1 MAGNGNIPEPHGGK
15 LINRVM
21 SDQEKSKILDHINE
35 FDKIQIDSEMWKVV
49 KNISFGIFSPI
60 EGFMIEN
67 EATSVL
73 DNMRLENDIPWPIP
87 IILDITKKQS
97 EKIKIG
103 DSVILTSDSG
113 QPISLLRVDDIYEY
127 NKKLFAEKIYGTL
140 DRSHP
145 GVDKIFKQGDSL
157 IGGDIFL
164 INELPA
170 VFPELD
176 LKPSETRKIFKERN
190 WEKIVAFQTRNPP
203 HKGHEYV
210 QKTALTLADGL
221 FINPV
226 IGKKKKGDFIDEVI
240 IRSYQELIKEYYPEH
255 RVLLSTFETE
265 MHYAGPKEAI
275 FHAIA
280 RKNFGCNF
288 IIIGRDHAGVGDF
301 YGPYDAHKIFDHFPD
316 LGIEP
321 IFFRSYSLCRV
332 CEGIVSD
339 KICPH
344 LPECHTNFSGTNIR
358 NLLCAG
364 KKPPKEVMR
373 PEVVKVILEY
383 QNPFCE

>member
-1 MAGNGNIPEPHGGK
+1 
-15 LINRVM
+15 M
-21 SDQEKSKILDHINE
+21 SVREKNKILDQILE
-35 FDKIQIDSEMWKVV
+35 FDKIIIDSETWKMV
-49 KNISFGIFSPI
+49 KNICFGVFSPL

-67 EATSVL
+67 EMDSVL
-73 DNMRLENDIPWPIP
+73 NNMRLENDIPWPFP
-87 IILDITKKQS
+87 ITLDINNEKA
-97 EKIKIG
+97 EKIRIG
-103 DSVILTSDSG
+103 DSILLTTESG
-113 QPISLLRVDDIYEY
+113 YAIAILRVNDIYHY
-127 NKKLFAEKIYGTL
+127 DKKNLAKKVYGTL

-145 GVDKIFKQGDSL
+145 GVNKTLNQQDTL
-157 IGGDIFL
+157 IGGDLFL

-170 VFPELD
+170 IFPDLD
-176 LKPSETRKIFKERN
+176 LKPSETRKIFNERN
-190 WEKIVAFQTRNPP
+190 WKKIVAFQTRNPP

-226 IGKKKKGDFIDEVI
+226 IGKKKQGDFLDDVI
-240 IRSYQELIKEYYPEH
+240 IRAYQALIKEYYPQH

-265 MHYAGPKEAI
+265 MRYAGPKEAI

-301 YGPYDAHKIFDHFPD
+301 YGPFDAHKIFDEFPD

-321 IFFRSYSLCRV
+321 IFFRSFSLCKV
-332 CEGIVSD
+332 CEDIVSD

-344 LPECHTNFSGTNIR
+344 LPDCHTNFSGTNIR
-358 NLLCAG
+358 KLLCAG
-364 KKPPKEVMR
+364 KEPPKEVMR
-373 PEVVKVILEY
+373 PEVSKVILEY
-383 QNPFCE
+383 KNPFCE

>member
-1 MAGNGNIPEPHGGK
+1 MTVNGNIPEPHGGK

-21 SDQEKSKILDHINE
+21 SDKEKTKILDQVNE
-35 FDKIQIDSEMWKVV
+35 FDKIQIDTEMWKVV

-60 EGFMIEN
+60 EGFMIES

-73 DNMRLENDIPWPIP
+73 KNMRLENDIPWPFP
-87 IILDITKKQS
+87 IILDINKKQS
-97 EKIKIG
+97 AKIKIG

-113 QPISLLRVDDIYEY
+113 QPISLLRVNDIYGY
-127 NKKLFAEKIYGTL
+127 NKKLFAEKIFGTL

-170 VFPELD
+170 IFPELD
-176 LKPSETRKIFKERN
+176 LKPIETRKIFKERN

-226 IGKKKKGDFIDEVI
+226 IGKKKKGDFLDEVI

-321 IFFRSYSLCRV
+321 IFFRSFSLCRV

-373 PEVVKVILEY
+373 PEVTKVILEY
-383 QNPFCE
+383 KNPFCE

>member
-1 MAGNGNIPEPHGGK
+1 MAINGKISDPHGGK
-15 LINRVM
+15 LINKVM
-21 SDQEKSKILDHINE
+21 SEREKNKILDQIFE
-35 FDKIQIDSEMWKVV
+35 FDKIIIDSETWKVV
-49 KNISFGIFSPI
+49 KNICFGVFSPL

-67 EATSVL
+67 EIESVL
-73 DNMRLENDIPWPIP
+73 NNMRLENDIPWPFP
-87 IILDITKKQS
+87 IILDISDEQAKK
-97 EKIKIG
+97 IRIG
-103 DSVILTSDSG
+103 DSVILTTESG
-113 QPISLLRVDDIYEY
+113 YAISLLRVNDIYQYDKEDLAK
-127 NKKLFAEKIYGTL
+127 NVYGTL

-145 GVDKIFKQGDSL
+145 GVDKVLNQQDIL
-157 IGGDIFL
+157 IGGDLFL

-176 LKPSETRKIFKERN
+176 LKPIETRKIFNERN
-190 WEKIVAFQTRNPP
+190 WKKVVAFQTRNPP

-226 IGKKKKGDFIDEVI
+226 IGKKKKGDFLDEVI
-240 IRSYQELIKEYYPEH
+240 IRAYQELIKEYYPEH

-265 MHYAGPKEAI
+265 MRYAGPKEAI

-301 YGPYDAHKIFDHFPD
+301 YGPYDAHKIFEEFPD

-321 IFFRSYSLCRV
+321 IFFRSYSLCKV

-344 LPECHTNFSGTNIR
+344 LPECHTNFSGTDIR
-358 NLLCAG
+358 KLLCAG

-373 PEVVKVILEY
+373 PEVSKIILEY
-383 QNPFCE
+383 ENPFWD

>member
-1 MAGNGNIPEPHGGK
+1 
-15 LINRVM
+15 M
-21 SDQEKSKILDHINE
+21 SEREKNKILDQIFE
-35 FDKIQIDSEMWKVV
+35 FDKIIINSETWKVV
-49 KNISFGIFSPI
+49 KNICFGVFSPL

-67 EATSVL
+67 EMESVL
-73 DNMRLENDIPWPIP
+73 NNMRLENDIPWPFP
-87 IILDITKKQS
+87 ITLDSSDEQA
-97 EKIKIG
+97 EKIRIG
-103 DSVILTSDSG
+103 DSVILTTESG
-113 QPISLLRVDDIYEY
+113 YAISLLRVNDIYQY
-127 NKKLFAEKIYGTL
+127 DKKDFAEKVYGTL

-145 GVDKIFKQGDSL
+145 GVDKVLNQQNML
-157 IGGDIFL
+157 IGGDLFL

-176 LKPSETRKIFKERN
+176 LKPTETRRIFNERN
-190 WEKIVAFQTRNPP
+190 WKKVVAFQTRNPP
-203 HKGHEYV
+203 HKGHEYI

-226 IGKKKKGDFIDEVI
+226 IGKKKQGDFLDEVI
-240 IRSYQELIKEYYPEH
+240 IRAYQELIKEYYPVH

-265 MHYAGPKEAI
+265 MRYAGPKEAI

-301 YGPYDAHKIFDHFPD
+301 YGPYDAHKIFDEFPN

-321 IFFRSYSLCRV
+321 IFFRSFSLCKV

-344 LPECHTNFSGTNIR
+344 LPDCHTNFSGTNIR
-358 NLLCAG
+358 NLLCEG
-364 KKPPKEVMR
+364 KEPPKEVMR
-373 PEVVKVILEY
+373 PEVSKIILEY
-383 QNPFCE
+383 KNPFCE

>member
-226 IGKKKKGDFIDEVI
+226 MGKKKKGDF
-240 IRSYQELIKEYYPEH
+240 L
-255 RVLLSTFETE
+255 
-265 MHYAGPKEAI
+265 
-275 FHAIA
+275 
-280 RKNFGCNF
+280 NN
-288 IIIGRDHAGVGDF
+288 
-301 YGPYDAHKIFDHFPD
+301 
-316 LGIEP
+316 
-321 IFFRSYSLCRV
+321 
-332 CEGIVSD
+332 
-339 KICPH
+339 
-344 LPECHTNFSGTNIR
+344 
-358 NLLCAG
+358 
-364 KKPPKEVMR
+364 
-373 PEVVKVILEY
+373 
-383 QNPFCE
+383 

>member
-1 MAGNGNIPEPHGGK
+1 MALNGNISEPHGGK

-21 SDQEKSKILDHINE
+21 SDKEKTKILDQINE
-35 FDKIQIDSEMWKVV
+35 FNKIQIDSEMWKVV

-60 EGFMIEN
+60 EGFMIES

-73 DNMRLENDIPWPIP
+73 DNMRLENDIPWTIP

-103 DSVILTSDSG
+103 DCVILTSDSG
-113 QPISLLRVDDIYEY
+113 QPISLLRVNDIYGY

-170 VFPELD
+170 IFPELD
-176 LKPSETRKIFKERN
+176 LKPNETRKIFKERN
-190 WEKIVAFQTRNPP
+190 WGKIVAFQTRNPP

-288 IIIGRDHAGVGDF
+288 IIIGRDHAGVGNF

-364 KKPPKEVMR
+364 KTPPKEVMR
-373 PEVVKVILEY
+373 PEVAKVILEY
-383 QNPFCE
+383 KNPFCE

>member
-1 MAGNGNIPEPHGGK
+1 MANNGKLIEPHGGK

-21 SDQEKSKILDHINE
+21 SDKEKSKILNELDE
-35 FDKIQIDSEMWKVV
+35 FDKIQIDTETWKNV
-49 KNISFGIFSPI
+49 KNVCFGVFSPL

-67 EATSVL
+67 ETLSVL
-73 DNMRLENDIPWPIP
+73 DNMRLENNIPWPFPIVLDIAHSQATKLRVNDN
-87 IILDITKKQS
+87 IILTNDTDYPIALL
-97 EKIKIG
+97 KI
-103 DSVILTSDSG
+103 
-113 QPISLLRVDDIYEY
+113 DDIYEY
-127 NKKLFAEKIYGTL
+127 DKKKFAEKVYSTL

-145 GVDKIFKQGDSL
+145 GVDKIYNLDDWL
-157 IGGDIFL
+157 IGGDLFL

-170 VFPELD
+170 MFPDLD
-176 LKPSETRKIFKERN
+176 LKPNETRKIFKERN
-190 WEKIVAFQTRNPP
+190 WDKIVAFQTRNPP

-226 IGKKKKGDFIDEVI
+226 IGKKKKGDFLDEVI
-240 IRSYQELIKEYYPEH
+240 IRAYESLIEEYYPKH

-265 MHYAGPKEAI
+265 MKYAGPKEAI

-288 IIIGRDHAGVGDF
+288 IIIGRDHAGINNF
-301 YGPYDAHKIFDHFPD
+301 YNPYDAHLIFDDFPD
-316 LGIEP
+316 LGIDP

-332 CEGIVSD
+332 CEDIVSD

-344 LPECHTNFSGTNIR
+344 LPECHTNFSGTEIR
-358 NLLCAG
+358 KLLCSG

-373 PEVVKVILEY
+373 PEVTKVILEY
-383 QNPFCE
+383 ENPFYE